1 MSLKEVGFAVSTV
14 WVILAAIL
22 VIFMQA
28 GFAFLEAGLTRM
40 KNVGHIAAKN
50 VLILAIAS
58 VVYYCVGFGMAF
70 GDGGNGIVGG
80 SGFFPSVD
88 ELLTIGESPFSW
100 FSAIPGAAGYLFEVA
115 FAAVSL
121 AIVWGAMAERTK
133 LWVYFAFGAA
143 FTLIYS
149 LVSHWVWSPDGW
161 LFARGMQDFAGST
174 VVHYQG
180 ALAGLAGAI
189 LLGPRI
195 GKFGSDMKPN
205 AIPGHNMAF
214 TTLGVI
220 ILWFGWFG
228 FNPGS
233 TLSVDFGGVGFFAY
247 VALNTN
253 LAAAAGVLGAVI
265 TSWLVVKKP
274 DLSMMLNGAIAALVA
289 ITAACAFVAPWAA
302 ILIGFVSGII
312 VVVGS
317 LLVERV
323 GLDDPVGAIAAHGMS
338 GVWGTLSLGFL
349 AVPKL
354 ASNLETGTGGL
365 FYGGGFHQLGTQAL
379 GLAAVG
385 AFTFTVS
392 FLILLLFKVTFG
404 IRTEAE
410 VEEAGLDVSEHG
422 MWGYPEFYIPVPGGY
437 GSEPSVLPGKQ
448 FTDREVIVKQGSSGD
463 SMYVVQ
469 SGQVEVV
476 HTTDSGEDQQLATLK
491 AGEFFGEMAIFEDEV
506 RSATVRAVGD
516 ARVLEVDKKTVEKR
530 IQDDPRLAVNMLKT
544 MSSRIREGHTR
555 LDGAQSVPEA

>member
-133 LWVYFAFGAA
+133 LWVYFAFGAC

-149 LVSHWVWSPDGW
+149 LVSHWIWSPQGW
-161 LFARGMQDFAGST
+161 LFEKGMQDFAGST

-253 LAAAAGVLGAVI
+253 LAAAAGVLGAVV
-265 TSWLVVKKP
+265 TSWIVVKKP

-349 AVPKL
+349 AVPEAGR
-354 ASNLETGTGGL
+354 ASWRPGRAASSTAAASTSSGSRLSVSL
-365 FYGGGFHQLGTQAL
+365 
-379 GLAAVG
+379 AVG
-385 AFTFTVS
+385 AFTFTAS

-404 IRTEAE
+404 IRTEPE
-410 VEEAGLDVSEHG
+410 VEEMGLDVSEHG

-437 GSEPSVLPGKQ
+437 GSEPTVLPGKH
-448 FTDREVIVKQGSSGD
+448 FTDREVIVTQGSSGD

-469 SGQVEVV
+469 SGQVEVI
-476 HTTDSGEDQQLATLK
+476 HTTETGEDQQLATLK

-516 ARVLEVDKKTVEKR
+516 TRVLEVDKKTVEKR

-555 LDGAQSVPEA
+555 LDGASVPDA